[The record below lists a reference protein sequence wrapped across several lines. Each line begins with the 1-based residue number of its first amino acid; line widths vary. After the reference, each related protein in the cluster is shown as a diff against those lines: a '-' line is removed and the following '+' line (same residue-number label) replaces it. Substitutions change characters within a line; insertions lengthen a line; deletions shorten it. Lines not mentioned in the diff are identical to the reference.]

1 MAKKPEEIE
10 TTEAVASA
18 DVYFKPSILKS
29 KRFANRR
36 DALSVLLKEDE
47 PYTMEQVEKIL
58 DDFMNERVK

>member
-1 MAKKPEEIE
+1 MNAIPGEL
-10 TTEAVASA
+10 
-18 DVYFKPSILKS
+18 ILKS